1 VVAAARQWSAP
12 DAARKARHLTARRLA
27 GQRPE
32 QAASQAEYSGARVGG
47 CLRLRAAA
55 HPFLAAAAAAPKA
68 RGSAAAVVAPAVVA
82 VPQQVV
88 AEAPVWV
95 AAAEQEAG
103 VEAVVS
109 GAAERQPAGVAAA
122 LDAVAVQVAAAAW
135 AVAAGPLRVVAA
147 ASAVAAER
155 RPVVAL
161 DAAERRPV
169 EVVALDAA
177 ERRPAGAARGVPAVA
192 VSPASA
198 AARPSFLVPL
208 LFPAPSAPGPAVCF
222 AHASQ
227 SLPIASRSERSRQ
240 AARDEI
246 WSWRYRF
253 PESSKG

>member
-12 DAARKARHLTARRLA
+12 DAARPARHLTARRPA

-32 QAASQAEYSGARVGG
+32 RAASQAEYSDARAGG

-68 RGSAAAVVAPAVVA
+68 RGSAAAVVAPAVAA

-109 GAAERQPAGVAAA
+109 GAPERQPAGVAAA
-122 LDAVAVQVAAAAW
+122 ALDAVAVPVAAEAW

-155 RPVVAL
+155 RPVA
-161 DAAERRPV
+161 
-169 EVVALDAA
+169 VVALDAA

-192 VSPASA
+192 VFPASA

-208 LFPAPSAPGPAVCF
+208 LFPALSAPEPAVCF
-222 AHASQ
+222 AHARQ

>member
-12 DAARKARHLTARRLA
+12 DAARTARHLTARRPA

-32 QAASQAEYSGARVGG
+32 RAASQAEYSDARAGG

-109 GAAERQPAGVAAA
+109 GAPERQPAGVAAA
-122 LDAVAVQVAAAAW
+122 QVVALDAVAVPLRAAAEAW
-135 AVAAGPLRVVAA
+135 AVAAVPLRVVAA

-155 RPVVAL
+155 RPVVA
-161 DAAERRPV
+161 
-169 EVVALDAA
+169 
-177 ERRPAGAARGVPAVA
+177 AARGVPAEA
-192 VSPASA
+192 VFPASA

-222 AHASQ
+222 AHARQ